1 MLNIEIPVKD
11 ALIGLM
17 IIAIIILLIFTM
29 VAVHNLIIT
38 LKKTHKM
45 LDDFGE
51 VAGIASTRT
60 KELDKL
66 ITEAQKK
73 MKGGAGLLSSL
84 PAIFKAIAGIVKGV
98 NEKKK
103 KDS

>member
-1 MLNIEIPVKD
+1 MLTIDVKD
-11 ALIGLM
+11 ALISLL
-17 IIAIIILLIFTM
+17 ILAIIVLIIFSI

-45 LDDFGE
+45 LDDFGD

-60 KELDKL
+60 KELDKF